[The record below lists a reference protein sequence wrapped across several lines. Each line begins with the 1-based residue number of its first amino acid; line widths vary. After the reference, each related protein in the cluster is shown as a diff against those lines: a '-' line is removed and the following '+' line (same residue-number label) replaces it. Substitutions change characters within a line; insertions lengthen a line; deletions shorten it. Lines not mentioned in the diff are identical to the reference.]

1 MLTNYPKLTEVE
13 IGSTLSRPL
22 LVSAIDENTDRNG
35 NTFVKVTL
43 KDGFSDVTAIMFST
57 SAADLEARLIRRNT
71 VVDAVLTVAEY
82 QGSKSFKVAKL
93 SPATDKSLT
102 VKDFVKLPPVD
113 LDVMYNEIIS
123 MLTAVSGK
131 EDAPISDLAIRIL
144 EAHKEQFMT
153 SSAAISMHHNHLG
166 GLLYHSYRM
175 VKAADAIC
183 NIYTSLDREL
193 LLCGAA
199 LHDIGKIWEYDT
211 SESGDASFTASGV
224 LFGYLYMGATLVK
237 DLSAGQNYPN
247 ERVQMLIHML
257 LSHHGTQEWGAVACP
272 AIPEALALHYL
283 DNLDAK
289 MDMFEEQYQSMEPGE
304 LSEKRL
310 VGLDTR
316 VYRMRTDTDR
326 NGN

>member
-144 EAHKEQFMT
+144 EAHKELLHEADPIARLDVTILQNSVIAPIFGITDPRKDHRIDFVGGIRGLSELEKRADSDMKLAFSMYPT
-153 SSAAISMHHNHLG
+153 TVDDLMAI
-166 GLLYHSYRM
+166 
-175 VKAADAIC
+175 ADA
-183 NIYTSLDREL
+183 
-193 LLCGAA
+193 G
-199 LHDIGKIWEYDT
+199 
-211 SESGDASFTASGV
+211 
-224 LFGYLYMGATLVK
+224 
-237 DLSAGQNYPN
+237 
-247 ERVQMLIHML
+247 LIMPPKSTWFEPKL
-257 LSHHGTQEWGAVACP
+257 LS
-272 AIPEALALHYL
+272 
-283 DNLDAK
+283 
-289 MDMFEEQYQSMEPGE
+289 
-304 LSEKRL
+304 
-310 VGLDTR
+310 GLF
-316 VYRMRTDTDR
+316 VHWL
-326 NGN
+326 GKF